1 MLRIVMAAGLE
12 SGAGSRPCGSDCSW
26 AEGPTSV
33 TKARRCDRLVMKLRS
48 RGSPAAAAARLPLQH
63 KILSRCWQLSSS
75 WRCTC
80 VADHYIKP
88 ASTQLYSGNAE
99 MHKVLCSTLPA
110 AVIRRYRTNS

>member
-1 MLRIVMAAGLE
+1 MELKSGIKVQGSGRAAAPAAADPAGWTVLRIVMAAGLE

-63 KILSRCWQLSSS
+63 RIFSRC
-75 WRCTC
+75 
-80 VADHYIKP
+80 
-88 ASTQLYSGNAE
+88 
-99 MHKVLCSTLPA
+99 
-110 AVIRRYRTNS
+110 